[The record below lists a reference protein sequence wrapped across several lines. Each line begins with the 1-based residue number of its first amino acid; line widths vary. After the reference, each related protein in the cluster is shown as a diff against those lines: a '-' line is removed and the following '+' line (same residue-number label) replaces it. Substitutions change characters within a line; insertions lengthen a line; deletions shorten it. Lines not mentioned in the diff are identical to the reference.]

1 MPSQFPNEM
10 LKNLTVIS
18 QGPGWRPSYLR
29 RRILTLFLLTF
40 GAIIVALELLYRSSN
55 VNNGIAASKQDI
67 HYLWTYGPTAILTI
81 ITTFWSRVEYQ
92 AKQSAPWR
100 ALHDSPQ
107 PAEKSVLLD
116 YISDLPPVA
125 IWKSLKNKHFPVA
138 SSITCFLLLRL
149 IIVFSTSLFL
159 LQDVQVQRQ
168 GIPINIHEGFSTHN
182 SKITTVGSQPYD
194 ILNGIIFDNVTY
206 PMGTTENL
214 TFQEFSTPSLPD
226 KSIVIAPIDGLM
238 AEFDCEAADLNIR
251 NLTYLAYDGGL
262 VSTNFDV
269 GISST
274 SCTISKIQLLSGT
287 NRTTAVFQ
295 GGKCGNSNSTDAYR
309 IVLSIAEP
317 YERNIT
323 PTEAPK
329 NRPADK
335 NKNWRIVHLGIK
347 KSISMICTPSLSSL
361 KLEAEGNATEQSSSI
376 RFRDIKSEKADL
388 TGLTAGDIA
397 EFVVE
402 NTTSTRGFRPVE
414 DSWQFSYYASVDTGY
429 NLGLH
434 LLGANL
440 TVEALWQEGMLEKS
454 ANAFYRAVTALLM
467 HMGLAQRTEST
478 AFGSAIVHEN
488 RVVMI
493 ELPLRGMEVCLA
505 IVMTLTISMILS
517 LPIVPTTTWNPNHVS
532 AMAAITANSHAFRK
546 SLHRTGVVSHNKLLS
561 RLLGSQ
567 YYSQSTPKGTSIGI
581 VYNERDDSQLDTQFG
596 SAYLPW
602 KPFPNLVG
610 RIVIFLLV
618 LSAIPVLEILLRL
631 SNTRDGIGDASLGND
646 YAHYLWTILPA
657 LIMVAISL
665 FFGSL
670 DFNVRC
676 LAPYAPL
683 TRPKGAVFERSLGL
697 NFLDSLGLVNGVRS
711 ISSRHFA
718 VQATTLATGAS
729 LFLTIVTSGLYSV
742 MEVPFHSEVNFTRV
756 GGFPDPRTI
765 AGPSRN
771 MNEAKETNGILTAEY
786 ILQYNFTYP
795 RWTYEDLAFAEV
807 SIDKDSLQ
815 TSLNESFVDV
825 RVPALRLAP
834 VCKIQTAADLMP
846 NLTEPEFGS
855 AGSHQLTY
863 NQLRLACPGNNTN
876 TRANLTTEIWKTIG
890 SEPFGYSSQSQCS
903 VEPGNNN
910 GLVGASHYT
919 TFYLWGYLHDKSI
932 QHIMGLSCI
941 QYAETVEVQTRFQL
955 PGMDIDE
962 TFPPV
967 PDESSAKLA
976 PDLYTPIPEWWILN
990 ANGQFP
996 KFDGFFQDLTSGRYA
1011 VPIED
1016 FKTEKNDERV
1026 VEAIKFQHKLI
1037 SAQQFNNYTRGT
1049 ANDSVVHPTIL
1060 GNITTSNRLRVI
1072 QDPVSTR
1079 ILEGLLAFIL
1089 VLGILGSVLLN
1100 TDRVLPKNPC
1110 SIAAV
1115 ASLLVDSQFLEEF
1128 LAGAWDPE
1136 DKKLGQKFPRKV
1148 FHLGWW
1154 ECGEENSTEIGGKVF
1169 TIDHRPM
1176 KTESV
1181 I

>member
-1 MPSQFPNEM
+1 MPPKFPNM
-10 LKNLTVIS
+10 TLKNFTSSS
-18 QGPGWRPSYLR
+18 QKSGWRPSYLR
-29 RRILTLFLLTF
+29 RRILTLFVLTF
-40 GAIIVALELLYRSSN
+40 GAIILALELLYRSSN
-55 VNNGIAASKQDI
+55 LNNGIAASKQDI

-81 ITTFWSRVEYQ
+81 ITAFWSRVEYQ
-92 AKQSAPWR
+92 AKQSAPWQ

-107 PAEKSVLLD
+107 PAYKSVLLD

-125 IWKSLKNKHFPVA
+125 IWKALKNKHFPVA
-138 SSITCFLLLRL
+138 SSIACFLLLRL
-149 IIVFSTSLFL
+149 IIIFSTSLFL
-159 LQDVQVQRQ
+159 LQNVQVQKE
-168 GIPINIHEGFSTHN
+168 GIPINIHEEFTTHD
-182 SKITTVGSQPYD
+182 SKIKTVGSQPYD

-214 TFQEFSTPSLPD
+214 TFQEFTAPNLPD

-238 AEFDCEAADLNIR
+238 AEFDCEAADLKFR
-251 NLTYLAYDGGL
+251 NLTYLAYDAGL

-269 GISST
+269 DISSS
-274 SCTISKIQLLSGT
+274 SCTISDIKLLSGT
-287 NRTTAVFQ
+287 NRTTAFFQ
-295 GGKCGNSNSTDAYR
+295 GGKCGNSSNTEEYR
-309 IVLSIAEP
+309 IVLTMAEP
-317 YERNIT
+317 YEKNTT

-335 NKNWRIVHLGIK
+335 NKNWRTVQLGIK
-347 KSISMICTPSLSSL
+347 RSISMICRPKLSTL
-361 KLEAEGNATEQSSSI
+361 KLKAEGNATEQSSSI
-376 RFRDIKSEKADL
+376 HFRGIESEKADL
-388 TGLTAGDIA
+388 PGLTAGDIA

-440 TVEALWQEGMLEKS
+440 TVEALWQDGMLEKS

-467 HMGLAQRTEST
+467 HMGLAQKAEST
-478 AFGSAIVHEN
+478 AIGSAIVHEN

-505 IVMTLTISMILS
+505 LVISLTISMIML
-517 LPIVPTTTWNPNHVS
+517 LPTVPMTTWNPNHVS
-532 AMAAITANSHAFRK
+532 AMAAITANSDKLRA
-546 SLHRTGVVSHNKLLS
+546 SLHRTGVISHKQLES
-561 RLLGSQ
+561 RLLGRQ

-581 VYNERDDSQLDTQFG
+581 VHDERDDTQDDPPSG
-596 SAYLPW
+596 SDYLPW
-602 KPFPNLVG
+602 KPFPNFVG
-610 RIVIFLLV
+610 RIVIFILV
-618 LSAIPVLEILLRL
+618 LSAIPVLETLLRL
-631 SNTRDGIGDASLGND
+631 SNTRDGLGDASLGND
-646 YAHYLWTILPA
+646 YTHYLWTIIPA

-683 TRPKGAVFERSLGL
+683 TRPKGALFERSLNL
-697 NFLDSLGLVNGVRS
+697 NFLDSLGLINGIRS

-742 MEVPFHSEVNFTRV
+742 MEVPFHTEVNFTRV

-795 RWTYEDLAFAEV
+795 RWTYEDLTFAEI

-815 TSLNESFVDV
+815 SSLNETFVDA
-825 RVPALRLAP
+825 RVPALRLVP
-834 VCKIQTAADLMP
+834 VCEVLTTADLKAT
-846 NLTEPEFGS
+846 LREPEFGS
-855 AGSHQLTY
+855 AGSHQISY

-876 TRANLTTEIWKTIG
+876 TRGNMTTDIWETIG

-919 TFYLWGYLHDKSI
+919 TFYLWGYLHDNSI

-976 PDLYTPIPEWWILN
+976 AELYTPIPEWWILN

-1011 VPIED
+1011 VPTED
-1016 FKTEKNDERV
+1016 FKSAKYNEKM
-1026 VEAIKFQHKLI
+1026 VEAIKFQHRLI

-1060 GNITTSNRLRVI
+1060 GNVTTSNRLRVI
-1072 QDPVSTR
+1072 QDPISTR

-1115 ASLLVDSQFLEEF
+1115 ASLLADSQFLEEF

-1136 DKKLGQKFPRKV
+1136 DENLGQRFSHKA

-1154 ECGEENSTEIGGKVF
+1154 ECGEEKSTEIEGKVY

-1176 KTESV
+1176 ETESV